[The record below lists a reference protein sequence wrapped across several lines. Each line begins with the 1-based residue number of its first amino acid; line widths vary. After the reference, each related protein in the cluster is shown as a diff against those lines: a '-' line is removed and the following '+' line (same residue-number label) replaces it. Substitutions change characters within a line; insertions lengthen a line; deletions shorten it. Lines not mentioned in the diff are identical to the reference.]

1 MVSIRWFYE
10 RTGPG
15 QVADIVS
22 HAAPVQAELKEQA
35 NRIAANASAILASEP
50 KVRTG
55 DSQVD
60 TFQADLDYYVVLK
73 DPSIGKRMGGA
84 AGIEKHFGVLGRSV

>member
-1 MVSIRWFYE
+1 MVHIEWWYA

-22 HAAPVQAELKEQA
+22 HSSPVQSKLSSEAH
-35 NRIAANASAILASEP
+35 RIAANALSILNSEA

-55 DSQVD
+55 DSQVEVE
-60 TFQADLDYYVVLK
+60 QAELDYYVYLK
-73 DPSIGKRMGGA
+73 DPSIGRFNGGA
-84 AGIEKHFGVLGRSV
+84 AGIEKHFGVLGRSI

>member
-1 MVSIRWFYE
+1 MVYIRWFYA

-22 HAAPVQAELKEQA
+22 HAAPVQAKLESEA
-35 NRIAANASAILASEP
+35 HRIGSNAARILNTEP

-55 DSQVD
+55 DSQVKVSKGE
-60 TFQADLDYYVVLK
+60 LDWYVELT
-73 DPSIGKRMGGA
+73 DPEGKGGA
-84 AGIEKHFGVLGRSV
+84 AGIEMRFGVLGRSI

>member
-22 HAAPVQAELKEQA
+22 HSAPVQAELKSQA
-35 NRIAANASAILASEP
+35 ARIAANASAILESEP

-55 DSQVD
+55 DSQVEY
-60 TFQADLDYYVVLK
+60 FQADLDYHVVIK
-73 DPSIGKRMGGA
+73 DPTIGKQNGGA
-84 AGIEKHFGVLGRSV
+84 AGIEMRFGVLGRSV

>member
-1 MVSIRWFYE
+1 MVHIQWWYA

-22 HAAPVQAELKEQA
+22 HAAPVQSKLSSEAH
-35 NRIAANASAILASEP
+35 RIGGKASSILSTEP

-55 DSQVD
+55 DSQVKVY
-60 TFQADLDYYVVLK
+60 QADLDWYVTL
-73 DPSIGKRMGGA
+73 DDSAGEGRGGA
-84 AGIEKHFGVLGRSV
+84 AGIEERFGVLGRSI